1 MKIKATRGLKLL
13 VAAAA
18 IGLISASPINAYVIQ
33 GSVEHKEYLPP
44 VSQNFRAGATFAAPS
59 NTTRVAWFPVP
70 DWLAG
75 AWMKNGDMETYVKDF
90 RTGQEMRN
98 PMWLNNKVRL
108 AFGHQRDVKGTIW
121 HAEILPFRADGNR
134 GDSTDRRY
142 VMDMSCL
149 QSNPGSVVLRFHSN
163 VFRLDPVYSK
173 IQTTTQQ
180 EEIVTFRPDNEGL
193 IATTSSTKTFD
204 ENGKPILQSFSN
216 AERTK
221 LSEFQPVAELNGVN
235 LVSSLNEFLT
245 ENKMF
250 DRLPSTQEASQN

>member
-1 MKIKATRGLKLL
+1 MKSNRITGLKLFA
-13 VAAAA
+13 VVGAAW
-18 IGLISASPINAYVIQ
+18 LSSMLPVNSYVIQ
-33 GSVEHKEYLPP
+33 GSIEHKEYLPP

-108 AFGHQRDVKGTIW
+108 AFGHQRDIKGTIW
-121 HAEILPFRADGNR
+121 HAEVLPFRADGNR

-142 VMDMSCL
+142 VMDMSCI

-163 VFRLDPVYSK
+163 VFRIDPVYSR

-180 EEIVTFRPDNEGL
+180 EEIVTFRPDNAVL

-204 ENGKPILQSFSN
+204 ENGRPILQSFSN

-221 LSEFQPVAELNGVN
+221 LSEFQPVAELNGIN
-235 LVSSLNEFLT
+235 LVNSLNAFLT

-250 DRLPSTQEASQN
+250 DRLPSAQEASPN